1 MVNFYEVRHSV
12 YYNDECISKTYY
24 GKMVLEEEKT
34 EETFTLNGWDEIEQK
49 IRSFTSNDL
58 WIERAI
64 FSSKR
69 KLIKNWG
76 GEVMLRERKV
86 PSPILVCKSE
96 YTKYTPTL
104 GELLDYN
111 ADLIVKAFKERGLI

>member
-12 YYNDECISKTYY
+12 YYNDECISKIYY
-24 GKMVLEEEKT
+24 GEMALEGEKT
-34 EETFTLNGWDEIEQK
+34 EETFTLNGWDEIESK
-49 IRSFTSNDL
+49 IIPFTKSDL
-58 WIERAI
+58 WINHGV
-64 FSSKR
+64 FSNKR
-69 KLIKNWG
+69 KLVDYY
-76 GEVMLRERKV
+76 GENVILRERKV

-111 ADLIVKAFKERGLI
+111 ADLMVKAFKEKGLI